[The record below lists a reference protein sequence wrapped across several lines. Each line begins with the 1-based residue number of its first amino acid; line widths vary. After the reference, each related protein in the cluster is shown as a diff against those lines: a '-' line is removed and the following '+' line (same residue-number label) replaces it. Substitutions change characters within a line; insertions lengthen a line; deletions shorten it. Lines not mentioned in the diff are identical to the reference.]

1 MKERKG
7 YVFELNGKFYAR
19 VTLTDQSGKR
29 RNIKRKAETRTAA
42 RELLKQ
48 ILRQLEDEG
57 EKVIK
62 AWQMTFNDLA
72 DHYDKHYAIPAKI
85 VGDRKI
91 EGLRD
96 LQSVQFYVQNY
107 RAFFGTRKLRVS
119 RMAI

>member
-1 MKERKG
+1 MKERKR

-19 VTLTDQSGKR
+19 VTVTDQTGKR
-29 RNIKRKAETRTAA
+29 RNIKRKAETKTAA
-42 RELLKQ
+42 KELLKQ

-62 AWQMTFNDLA
+62 AWQLTFNDLP
-72 DHYDKHYAIPAKI
+72 DHYEKHFASFAKI

-96 LQSVQFYVQNY
+96 LDSVQYY
-107 RAFFGTRKLRVS
+107 L
-119 RMAI
+119 